1 MGVSERGEKKVG
13 RRAFLPFVWSFD
25 NVTVEYSGW
34 PLVIIICIAIDVTKH
49 FSVCWTI
56 EAASAK
62 VGRAAASLN
71 FVVVLVIVRNCQVCL
86 NKKKTTAYLLAWL
99 KRLLAGLKVVAGI
112 KSSGSSS
119 GRFTQ

>member
-34 PLVIIICIAIDVTKH
+34 PLVIIISIALDVTKH
-49 FSVCWTI
+49 FSVCRTI

-71 FVVVLVIVRNCQVCL
+71 FVVVLVIVKNCQVCL
-86 NKKKTTAYLLAWL
+86 KKKIKQQLPTCWL
-99 KRLLAGLKVVAGI
+99 G
-112 KSSGSSS
+112 
-119 GRFTQ
+119 